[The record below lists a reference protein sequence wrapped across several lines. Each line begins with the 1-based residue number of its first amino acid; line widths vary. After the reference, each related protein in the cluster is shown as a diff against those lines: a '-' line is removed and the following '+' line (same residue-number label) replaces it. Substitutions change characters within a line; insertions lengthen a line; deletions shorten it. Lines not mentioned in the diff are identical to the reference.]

1 MDHPDEIGREG
12 IIARSVIHSLRDR
25 ITISESFDVIAQL
38 PMFLKAIYVDNW
50 KYLEKPM
57 KFDTVEDFC
66 KEVERRQE
74 LQGEQEFNWNKSTE
88 EISQIV
94 FKELG
99 KHLTEGEAGHV
110 IDQLPKE
117 LKTLFEKSVHAH

>member
-1 MDHPDEIGREG
+1 MISSKNNFLNFDKFAQEGHLFINNLSEELDHPDEIGREG

-74 LQGEQEFNWNKSTE
+74 LQGEQEFNWN
-88 EISQIV
+88 
-94 FKELG
+94 
-99 KHLTEGEAGHV
+99 
-110 IDQLPKE
+110 
-117 LKTLFEKSVHAH
+117 